1 MEEEAPPIIYE
12 TDKPKEDDNEIN
24 FIKEVKIK
32 QENEEY
38 NIKFGLKGNDLIF
51 KVISE
56 SSKEIIHYQ
65 QDYSLCDVQQASI
78 FSGYNNMND
87 IINVLKGLKFE
98 IEKKNDELTIRFSAF
113 MPNGQIKSI
122 RFHLPKYILNDRE
135 MVKYA
140 FEEIISIKINMKNKK
155 EKYNEEKIKN
165 ENEIKKLKEDISK
178 AEAKISKLE
187 LDNKNYKDENEKLW
201 EEINKIKSDNNN
213 EQNLNLQNNL
223 NNENNDNNDN
233 RINIDNSQNQI
244 DENINFQNINGNQK
258 YQQNDYNDYDDYIDE
273 DNINN
278 YNDLYNNNIN
288 NNNYRNNNNKKNNK
302 INNSNKIDDNSK
314 YFSFLYDSRKK
325 NSLNQKKP
333 RTNIIQKKNNSNPM
347 NYISQ
352 MNNSKPR
359 EIDYSFQILET
370 NDETYTKIIYSEN
383 EIVNLE
389 FTIINK
395 SAYSF
400 PGNTKLIF
408 FKNNITNIKEYYLR
422 SLKPGQNEK
431 VKINFPENLFFGSLN
446 KIKMGLEV
454 GGKILQNSI
463 DFTVINKSLA
473 IKEFRQQYNSNV
485 VNYSDEDI
493 FNSLKIYDCNLKYA
507 YDDLISKMNN
517 QYNQYIIRS
526 KSIL

>member
-1 MEEEAPPIIYE
+1 
-12 TDKPKEDDNEIN
+12 
-24 FIKEVKIK
+24 
-32 QENEEY
+32 
-38 NIKFGLKGNDLIF
+38 
-51 KVISE
+51 
-56 SSKEIIHYQ
+56 
-65 QDYSLCDVQQASI
+65 
-78 FSGYNNMND
+78 MND

-140 FEEIISIKINMKNKK
+140 FKEIISIKINMKNKK

-223 NNENNDNNDN
+223 NNENNENNDNNDN

-244 DENINFQNINGNQK
+244 DENINFQNINGNQQ

-288 NNNYRNNNNKKNNK
+288 NNNYRNNNKKNNK

-333 RTNIIQKKNNSNPM
+333 RTNNIQKKNNSNPM

-352 MNNSKPR
+352 MNNSKPK

-383 EIVNLE
+383 EMVNLE

-400 PGNTKLIF
+400 PGNTKLVF

-446 KIKMGLEV
+446 KIIMGLEV
-454 GGKILQNSI
+454 GGKILQNPI
-463 DFTVINKSLA
+463 AFTVINKSLA

-517 QYNQYIIRS
+517 QYNQYIIR
-526 KSIL
+526 